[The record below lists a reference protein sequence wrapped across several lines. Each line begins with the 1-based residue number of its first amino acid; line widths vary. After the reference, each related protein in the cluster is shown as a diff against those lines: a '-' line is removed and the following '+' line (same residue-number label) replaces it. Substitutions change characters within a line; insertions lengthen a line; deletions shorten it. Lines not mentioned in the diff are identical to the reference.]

1 VVTALVVVVVVVGAV
16 VVEVFVEVPDAVVVV
31 VVVSLDDVDVPDT
44 DVPEVDVPDTDV
56 PEVDVPD
63 ADVPLAPGCSR
74 ATTAP
79 ISAVAPTAPRTAHRV
94 TRRSRTIARSRAA
107 GEFSF
112 DRFMRGHLAAGGL
125 LLYQHRRFRAIAGF
139 PVGLL

>member
-1 VVTALVVVVVVVGAV
+1 MVTAFVVVVVVVGAV

-31 VVVSLDDVDVPDT
+31 VVVSLDD
-44 DVPEVDVPDTDV
+44 VDVPDTDV

>member
-1 VVTALVVVVVVVGAV
+1 MVTAFVVVVVVVGAVVVGAV

-31 VVVSLDDVDVPDT
+31 VVVSLDD
-44 DVPEVDVPDTDV
+44 VDVPDTDV

-94 TRRSRTIARSRAA
+94 TRRSRTIARSRVA

-125 LLYQHRRFRAIAGF
+125 LPYQHRRFRAIAGF